1 MILTVKIETNNSLSL
16 TCCLR
21 KISSFFLNLFIWD
34 KGSISLLLNREL
46 TKFRG
51 TQSKIIW
58 LRKVVLKFRFLD
70 VPKQGINCQRAV
82 ERKQL
87 VKDQIV

>member
-1 MILTVKIETNNSLSL
+1 MILTVKIETNNSLSI

-34 KGSISLLLNREL
+34 KGSISLILNREL

-51 TQSKIIW
+51 THSKIMW
-58 LRKVVLKFRFLD
+58 LRKLVVKFRFLD
-70 VPKQGINCQRAV
+70 APKEGI
-82 ERKQL
+82 
-87 VKDQIV
+87 D